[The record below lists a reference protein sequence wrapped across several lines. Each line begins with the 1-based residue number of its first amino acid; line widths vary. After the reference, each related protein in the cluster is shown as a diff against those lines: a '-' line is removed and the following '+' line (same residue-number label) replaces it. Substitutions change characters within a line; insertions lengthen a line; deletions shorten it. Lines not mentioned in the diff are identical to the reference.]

1 MFAVWIWQ
9 LNNSAGDGKSGEI
22 EEKSLLKCYTVI
34 LNSFLSFFF
43 GW

>member
-22 EEKSLLKCYTVI
+22 EEKSAKMLH
-34 LNSFLSFFF
+34 SDFE
-43 GW
+43 